1 MNEQLSLTD
10 GNSRESSKEQSMV
23 KLTAYLPV
31 QTEENNEIICSL
43 INIGEWTLIK
53 LIFFYHLL

>member
-43 INIGEWTLIK
+43 INIGE
-53 LIFFYHLL
+53 